1 MYKFVIRSW
10 LKGAY
15 MKKAKAKKRK
25 KELTRT
31 QQKKKIQ
38 ELEKRL
44 EKLRADTLKLLVQL
58 RSIRTTH

>member
-1 MYKFVIRSW
+1 
-10 LKGAY
+10 